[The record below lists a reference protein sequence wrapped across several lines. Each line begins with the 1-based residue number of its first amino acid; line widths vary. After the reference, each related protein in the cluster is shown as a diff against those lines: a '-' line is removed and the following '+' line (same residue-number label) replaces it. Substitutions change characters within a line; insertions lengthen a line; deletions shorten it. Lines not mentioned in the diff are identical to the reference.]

1 MKMMIAARMRA
12 IMIYPGRFKMN
23 AISSRTPCGFD
34 KKLGPLLPPKVK
46 QRQITAECTFAWN
59 GPRSSWPQ
67 RPRGPSGLS
76 KGFPPK
82 AAAHIVR
89 SGTRNLD
96 DNASGAR
103 PGAWPPD
110 EKVFQ
115 DFPIVCGGKWLSAN
129 ITMNQVIYDLCA
141 RTHAHHLVVRLTL

>member
-1 MKMMIAARMRA
+1 VPQKNAAKCA
-12 IMIYPGRFKMN
+12 FG
-23 AISSRTPCGFD
+23 
-34 KKLGPLLPPKVK
+34 
-46 QRQITAECTFAWN
+46 WN
-59 GPRSSWPQ
+59 GPRSGWPQ
-67 RPRGPSGLS
+67 QPRGPRGLS

-141 RTHAHHLVVRLTL
+141 RTHAHHLVVRLTLWALKLLIVVHRRADIQITDAVQATLSST